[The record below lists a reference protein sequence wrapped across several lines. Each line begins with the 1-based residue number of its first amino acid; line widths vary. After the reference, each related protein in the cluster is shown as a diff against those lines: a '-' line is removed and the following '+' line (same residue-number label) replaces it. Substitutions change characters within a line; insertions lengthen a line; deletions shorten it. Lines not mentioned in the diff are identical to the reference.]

1 MKNIQLLTA
10 AVIIVVIASAYGIYP
25 GKILPQFFDFKV
37 DTTDLK
43 EVFRATMGLYAGMA
57 FLWSLGIFRSRY
69 WKTAT
74 ISSIVF
80 MGGLAAGRLIS
91 FILDG
96 MPSVLFLIGFVI
108 EMALALWGYVNL
120 KKYGEDN

>member
-1 MKNIQLLTA
+1 MKKLQLLTA
-10 AVIIVVIASAYGIYP
+10 TVIIVAIASVYGIHP
-25 GKILPQFFDFKV
+25 GKTLPQLFDFKV
-37 DTTDLK
+37 DSTDLK

-57 FLWSLGIFRSRY
+57 FLWSLGIFRSNH

-80 MGGLAAGRLIS
+80 MGGLAAGRLLS

-96 MPSVLFLIGFVI
+96 IPSVFFLIGFVTEI
-108 EMALALWGYVNL
+108 ALASWGFVNL
-120 KKYGEDN
+120 KKYGKE